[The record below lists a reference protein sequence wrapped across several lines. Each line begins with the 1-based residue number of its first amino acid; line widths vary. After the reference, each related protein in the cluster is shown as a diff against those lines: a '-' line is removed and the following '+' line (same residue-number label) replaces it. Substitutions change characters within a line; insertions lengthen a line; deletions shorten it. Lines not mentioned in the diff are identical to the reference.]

1 MSQEELNDRLAK
13 RASQQNGSKPPPM
26 GKCYC
31 FVTFICELGVEVL
44 NLRFLEF
51 RVQFQTAKTAPNTS
65 QLIDIVTQP
74 P

>member
-13 RASQQNGSKPPPM
+13 RANQQNGSKPPPM

-44 NLRFLEF
+44 DLRFLEL
-51 RVQFQTAKTAPNTS
+51 RVLFT
-65 QLIDIVTQP
+65 
-74 P
+74 